1 MEYTE
6 EEKQAIETMTKI
18 RDINLH
24 TFVNELTIVL
34 NLIEKQQKEI
44 ENLKKITQTYDSF
57 PKYNMKDNILLAS
70 PDYFQN
76 GTFVKKFI
84 PKEAIRESLRGINRN
99 IASAKCG
106 KDENYIYAKRILEEL
121 LGE

>member
-6 EEKQAIETMTKI
+6 KEKKAIENIKEDFYSYYIGTRYMECNSNNI
-18 RDINLH
+18 EIL
-24 TFVNELTIVL
+24 L

-44 ENLKKITQTYDSF
+44 SRLEKESVDKERAYNECYCEYKHYKQYDS
-57 PKYNMKDNILLAS
+57 
-70 PDYFQN
+70 
-76 GTFVKKFI
+76 I